1 MVRGRREQRSVRR
14 VPVLRVAFAWLQSEA
29 IDRWV
34 QWRRILKTLLGAAG
48 AGPGLPPPPALY
60 GAAVKLEA
68 ALTRNCSYSWP
79 WPCAHGPCGQSDAPR
94 RRPSKRSR
102 ATTGRA
108 GGDWWLRRNRGR
120 SLESFAGAAPNN
132 SRPGASPLLLVRT
145 YSAEYNEANIRRD
158 ENKAENFASAACPAR
173 RSGLG
178 NRTAGSVERLRRR
191 RPWIF
196 FSVGP
201 IHTVKNEERSENRD
215 RRLRT
220 NW

>member
-14 VPVLRVAFAWLQSEA
+14 APVLRVAFAWLQSEA

-108 GGDWWLRRNRGR
+108 GGDWWLWRNRGR

-132 SRPGASPLLLVRT
+132 SRPGPLRYYL
-145 YSAEYNEANIRRD
+145 SA
-158 ENKAENFASAACPAR
+158 
-173 RSGLG
+173 
-178 NRTAGSVERLRRR
+178 RTALNTMKPISAGTKT
-191 RPWIF
+191 RPRILQAPRALPVVLDLATGQQAASCAFVAPGFF

-220 NW
+220 N